1 MSAGKQTFAQNPCH
15 FWWKLNPASSSVYLQ
30 GLFTHSPEV
39 GDSSLDEVSSTFQT
53 PKLED
58 GGIRAAPSPSSLCI
72 LCCGTTG
79 TDCSMDSKIPH
90 EGRRITAPDPTAVH
104 CKNPVIIPAV
114 LSFLIWKAFKKSQ
127 FESPSALLSL
137 LYRMWSLS
145 LPTEQEPLSGP
156 TLHMKSEIISRISQ
170 LALFFIS
177 IFFSV

>member
-39 GDSSLDEVSSTFQT
+39 GDSSLDEVSSTFQP
-53 PKLED
+53 PKLGD

-114 LSFLIWKAFKKSQ
+114 LSFLIWKAFKKRPVWESQ
-127 FESPSALLSL
+127 CFVVIAV
-137 LYRMWSLS
+137 
-145 LPTEQEPLSGP
+145 QNVEPLLAHRAGATVRS
-156 TLHMKSEIISRISQ
+156 HSSHEIRNNLQ
-170 LALFFIS
+170 NLTAS
-177 IFFSV
+177 IIFH